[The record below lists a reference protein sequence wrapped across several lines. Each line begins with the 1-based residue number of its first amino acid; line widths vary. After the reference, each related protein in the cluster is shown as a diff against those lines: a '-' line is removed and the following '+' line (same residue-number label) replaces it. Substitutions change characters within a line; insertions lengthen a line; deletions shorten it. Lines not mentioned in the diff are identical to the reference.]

1 MQNKIPINPKHST
14 CMVHLLT
21 VGRNGKG
28 VHYITFFSRKW
39 KTPEIYNTFFI
50 MIYFLKKKRFSQ
62 KKKKRK
68 GEGIRTRLKTMNPRS
83 KSTPSKRTV
92 LA

>member
-1 MQNKIPINPKHST
+1 MYGPSIDSGTQWQRRPLHHI
-14 CMVHLLT
+14 
-21 VGRNGKG
+21 
-28 VHYITFFSRKW
+28 FSRKW